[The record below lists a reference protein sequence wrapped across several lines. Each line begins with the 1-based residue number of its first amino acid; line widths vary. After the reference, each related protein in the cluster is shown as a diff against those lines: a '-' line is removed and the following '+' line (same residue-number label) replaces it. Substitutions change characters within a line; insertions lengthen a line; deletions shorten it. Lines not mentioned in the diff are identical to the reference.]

1 MTEFPNLENL
11 LDYGEDFPY
20 PAPIISDYFRLD
32 PSKKKNN
39 SSQPENQNSAT
50 NQNNNQDN
58 ENNQSEDSED
68 QISNDD
74 FSSQETGQE
83 QNSDNSSLESNDSQE
98 QESSNTANPEKEGEQ
113 NSKEA
118 LEKSKEDLTEK
129 NEEQE
134 SSDKPS
140 TQEVEKEGEQ
150 DSEEI
155 SEKSEED
162 STEKGEE
169 QESSDKSSTQEEEE
183 SQEQSSEESLEKSKE
198 DSTEKDEEQE
208 SSDKSSTQE
217 AEENQEQSP
226 EETLKNEEKDSNLN
240 DEHEKEDNDFDDLMD
255 NYDEENQQ
263 DTKNSSNSSGKH
275 SASNK
280 LSDVTT
286 TQIYKTLKKLVSI
299 SYEKYQKGTY
309 KYNKKEVVKHYL
321 TNQKFRIMDDLISP
335 TFKPD
340 VYVFDLSPSNDSSL
354 EMYVNAISSVAVKGS
369 LIYLTYNESIL
380 RKIEMKK
387 ALPHGINVHKVAN
400 GFVQKYNG
408 FECTIY
414 DDDNRTLYDE
424 LKNIRDRKIYVFS
437 DFDISSDISRLS
449 QENPEIVWFSTEKSG
464 YGSFDY
470 DPFFYR
476 EYPTSYIGY
485 YVETSDI
492 KDIER
497 YISEKNKSKYKR
509 RPL

>member
-169 QESSDKSSTQEEEE
+169 QESSDKSSIQEEE
-183 SQEQSSEESLEKSKE
+183 QDSEETSEKSKE
-198 DSTEKDEEQE
+198 DSTEKGEEQE
-208 SSDKSSTQE
+208 SSDKCSTQE
-217 AEENQEQSP
+217 AEKNQEQSP

>member
-1 MTEFPNLENL
+1 MFELIDMLIVRPITNILFVVYGFVGDFGLAIILFTLLVKIFMWPLVKRQLHQTRLMRKIQPELAEIKKNCNGNRQLESLQMMDLYKRNNIKPFRSMLTLVIQLPIFIALYTAVRVMVQPNL
-11 LDYGEDFPY
+11 
-20 PAPIISDYFRLD
+20 
-32 PSKKKNN
+32 
-39 SSQPENQNSAT
+39 
-50 NQNNNQDN
+50 
-58 ENNQSEDSED
+58 
-68 QISNDD
+68 
-74 FSSQETGQE
+74 
-83 QNSDNSSLESNDSQE
+83 SDN
-98 QESSNTANPEKEGEQ
+98 
-113 NSKEA
+113 
-118 LEKSKEDLTEK
+118 LEKRAYSFVA
-129 NEEQE
+129 QI
-134 SSDKPS
+134 DKVDQVIQLQQPYLS
-140 TQEVEKEGEQ
+140 YQQTIQN
-150 DSEEI
+150 I
-155 SEKSEED
+155 R
-162 STEKGEE
+162 
-169 QESSDKSSTQEEEE
+169 
-183 SQEQSSEESLEKSKE
+183 
-198 DSTEKDEEQE
+198 
-208 SSDKSSTQE
+208 
-217 AEENQEQSP
+217 N
-226 EETLKNEEKDSNLN
+226 DSNLN